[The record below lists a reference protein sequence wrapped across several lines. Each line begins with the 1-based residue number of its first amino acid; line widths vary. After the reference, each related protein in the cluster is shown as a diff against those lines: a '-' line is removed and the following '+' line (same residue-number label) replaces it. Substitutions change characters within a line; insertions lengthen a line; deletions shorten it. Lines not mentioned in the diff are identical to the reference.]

1 MRISTKGRYGIKAM
15 MELARQYGTGPMSVR
30 ELAES
35 SNVPATYL
43 EQLFKKLRDANVVSA
58 ARGAQGGYVLAKPP
72 KDVPVGLIIRALEGS
87 VAPMICA
94 EVGFVCENSETC
106 VESYLY
112 RRIREGIDVV
122 IDNITLQDMLDEQAK
137 MEKNKLTPC
146 AGIQQEEQK
155 CRTK

>member
-1 MRISTKGRYGIKAM
+1 MRISTKGRYGIKAV
-15 MELARQYGTGPMSVR
+15 MEMAKQYGAGPMSVR

-35 SNVPATYL
+35 SNVPAAYL

-58 ARGAQGGYVLAKPP
+58 ARGAQGGYVLSRSP
-72 KDVPVGLIIRALEGS
+72 KDIPVGLIIRTLEGS

-94 EVGFVCENSETC
+94 EEGFVCENSETC

-112 RRIREGIDVV
+112 RRIREGIDDV

-137 MEKNKLTPC
+137 MGRNKLIPEQ
-146 AGIQQEEQK
+146 GKQEEQK
-155 CRTK
+155 CRIK